1 MSADKLRAGL
11 FVVCWL
17 ILWLNILAAVLGV
30 FWRHFEEG
38 D

>member
-1 MSADKLRAGL
+1 MSADKLHAGL

-17 ILWLNILAAVLGV
+17 ILWLNIFATVLGSL
-30 FWRHFEEG
+30 WRHFEEG